1 MTTMFR
7 IVAFAVTVTLAAVAL
22 VHVVGVHPAGL
33 TPFLFALTAGAWVS
47 VVVLAHFAHA
57 GPRIGALTERAFV
70 GLTIAVLGSVAS
82 VLALNTDLGSPWFT
96 ADVRSL
102 IFRLSILAVL
112 AVPCVWLV
120 LWLAGRLGED
130 ES

>member
-1 MTTMFR
+1 MFR

-22 VHVVGVHPAGL
+22 VYVVGVHPAGL
-33 TPFLFALTAGAWVS
+33 TPFLFVLTAGAWVS
-47 VVVLAHFAHA
+47 TVVLAYFALT

-82 VLALNTDLGSPWFT
+82 VLALNTDLGYLWFT
-96 ADVRSL
+96 DVVRSL
-102 IFRLSILAVL
+102 VFRLSILAVL

-130 ES
+130 ET